1 MIRRPP
7 RSTRTDTLFPY
18 TTLFRSWLLVLV
30 CASRN
35 CQRPKNQ
42 FYIFMELVK
51 RCFPDNF
58 APRGILIDFGKL
70 VHDGTMKNAVTT
82 FLHGQGRAS
91 CVRLEEQ
98 TSERQ
103 SLMRNSYAAF
113 CSNTKKTHITAHPE
127 QPTH

>member
-42 FYIFMELVK
+42 FYIFLVLAK

-70 VHDGTMKNAVTT
+70 VHDGTMKNAVTN
-82 FLHGQGRAS
+82 FLRGQGGAS
-91 CVRLEEQ
+91 RVEPLKDMVSACIVILR
-98 TSERQ
+98 
-103 SLMRNSYAAF
+103 
-113 CSNTKKTHITAHPE
+113 PE
-127 QPTH
+127 LLYVDDP